1 MAYDLERIRG
11 QIPALAS
18 DVAFFDGPGGT
29 QTARSVADAI
39 ASALSAPLSNRGVVT
54 QAERNA
60 EQIVQEARVAGGD
73 FLGSDPRG
81 IVFGRSA
88 TELTFMMARTLSAEW
103 STDDEIIV
111 TSLDHDSNVRPWV
124 RYAQKV
130 GATVR
135 WAHFDPDS
143 AELPVSTFEE
153 LLSPRTRLV
162 ALTGASNVLGTR
174 PDVSAIAHAAH
185 SVGARVYLDGVHL
198 AAHALIDRA
207 ALGVDAVVCSPY
219 KFLGPHIG
227 MIAVDPAWL
236 ETLHPDKLRPSTE
249 VIPERFELGTLPYE
263 ILAGVSAA
271 IDVLSGLDSS
281 AAGTRRERLVQS
293 YAALEAHEHDLH
305 QRLRE
310 GLAQLPGVHLYS
322 NAAHRTPT
330 EFFSFARV
338 ESAEVYRSLAARGVN
353 APASN
358 FYAIEACD
366 RLGLGAGGAVRAGL
380 APYTSA
386 EDVDRLLAG
395 LADIVPS

>member
-11 QIPALAS
+11 QIPALES

-29 QTARSVADAI
+29 QTARSVAEAI

-271 IDVLSGLDSS
+271 IDVMSGLDSS

-310 GLAQLPGVHLYS
+310 GLTQLPGVHLYS

-330 EFFSFARV
+330 EFFSFASV

-366 RLGLGAGGAVRAGL
+366 RLGLGAAGAVRAGL

>member
-11 QIPALAS
+11 QIPALVS

-60 EQIVQEARVAGGD
+60 EQIVHEARVAGGD

-88 TELTFMMARTLSAEW
+88 TELTFMMARTLSAKW

-124 RYAQKV
+124 RYAEKV

-185 SVGARVYLDGVHL
+185 GVGARVYLDGVHL

-227 MIAVDPAWL
+227 MIAVDPEWL

-249 VIPERFELGTLPYE
+249 VVPERFELGTLPYE
-263 ILAGVSAA
+263 ILAGVTAA

-293 YAALEAHEHDLH
+293 YAALEVHEHGLH

-310 GLAQLPGVHLYS
+310 GLAQIPGVDLYS

-330 EFFSFARV
+330 EFFSFASV

-366 RLGLGAGGAVRAGL
+366 RLGLGAAGAVRAGL